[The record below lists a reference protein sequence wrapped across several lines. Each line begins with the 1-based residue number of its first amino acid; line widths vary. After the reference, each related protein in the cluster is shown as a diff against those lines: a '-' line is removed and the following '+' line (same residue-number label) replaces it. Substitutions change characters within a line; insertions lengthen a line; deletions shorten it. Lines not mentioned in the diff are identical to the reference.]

1 MNSAPTKRQ
10 DVLSRKQDTVV
21 AMTGHIK
28 KLTGRILI
36 RRRVHAVAS
45 RTVLA

>member
-1 MNSAPTKRQ
+1 MNSAQTKRQ
-10 DVLSRKQDTVV
+10 DVLSRKQGTVV

-28 KLTGRILI
+28 MLAGRILF
-36 RRRVHAVAS
+36 RRRVHVVAS